1 MVLSLGVLPPPQI
14 VRRVR
19 WRRHYDHTLY
29 ADMKMEGAMTHK
41 QKYVDLVITEAN
53 RDVKKRIKG
62 DYRFC
67 TLTRRGN
74 HHFINLRLPK
84 DVQETII
91 SAYEQGKQVR
101 IFA

>member
-1 MVLSLGVLPPPQI
+1 MVASSN
-14 VRRVR
+14 
-19 WRRHYDHTLY
+19 
-29 ADMKMEGAMTHK
+29 
-41 QKYVDLVITEAN
+41 KYVDLVISQLN
-53 RDVKKRIKG
+53 PGVKKKIKG

-74 HHFINLRLPK
+74 QHFINLRLPR